1 MVETGE
7 RVESR
12 EPQDHIAKP
21 GVDVRDGFAQIMRN
35 ADERGDLDAR
45 EQRQGMPFEPCAG
58 DSCQRD
64 GQTELRALARGYWRT
79 VNIRNSQPE
88 PDIRCG
94 MPLAPTGAGC
104 LFKARIPCS
113 HSSFRTIK
121 LN

>member
-21 GVDVRDGFAQIMRN
+21 GVDVHDGFAQIMRN

-64 GQTELRALARGYWRT
+64 GEEKQVKRSPVSYTHLTL
-79 VNIRNSQPE
+79 
-88 PDIRCG
+88 
-94 MPLAPTGAGC
+94 PTN
-104 LFKARIPCS
+104 REV
-113 HSSFRTIK
+113 
-121 LN
+121 